1 MPKNYYFALYFSSKS
16 ENRILCEN
24 NVCVFDKENMLN
36 KF

>member
-24 NVCVFDKENMLN
+24 NVRYKENVLN